1 MFFWK
6 NFPDGSMNFLNIS
19 HGENTEAQK
28 GHRAAPDFSILA
40 AWRYQ
45 GKVASKIES
54 YQKMKWYRE
63 NQEAAGNQ
71 ATAEKPGGFGK
82 AKGGGGGT
90 LPGPPRLYRKRDA
103 LFQGALPPKGFAT
116 KGLRRQGAVPPR
128 GCAAKGLRLQGAAL
142 PRGCAAERLCRRRA
156 VPPRGYATKGLC
168 RQGLLSP
175 KRSAAKGGNQARYL
189 LPRTRTAPARAATV
203 MRLSHRPMAAS
214 SAVLGLSVPLLP
226 VLPPLLALGS
236 AAPQTVHLPSL

>member
-82 AKGGGGGT
+82 AKGGGGGPYRVPPAFT
-90 LPGPPRLYRKRDA
+90 EREMRYFKGPCRRKALLPRGYAAKGLCRQGAVPPRGYA
-103 LFQGALPPKGFAT
+103 S
-116 KGLRRQGAVPPR
+116 KGLRCQGAVPPR
-128 GCAAKGLRLQGAAL
+128 GCAAEGLCRQGAT
-142 PRGCAAERLCRRRA
+142 
-156 VPPRGYATKGLC
+156 PPRGYA
-168 RQGLLSP
+168 
-175 KRSAAKGGNQARYL
+175 AKGFYRLRGALRKGGIRPGTSCREPERL
-189 LPRTRTAPARAATV
+189 RPERPR
-203 MRLSHRPMAAS
+203 S
-214 SAVLGLSVPLLP
+214 
-226 VLPPLLALGS
+226 
-236 AAPQTVHLPSL
+236 

>member
-1 MFFWK
+1 MIFRK
-6 NFPDGSMNFLNIS
+6 NFPAESMNFLNIS

-40 AWRYQ
+40 AWRHQ

-82 AKGGGGGT
+82 AKGGGGT
-90 LPGPPRLYRKRDA
+90 LRGPPSAFTEREMRY
-103 LFQGALPPKGFAT
+103 F

-128 GCAAKGLRLQGAAL
+128 GCAAKGLRRQGAT
-142 PRGCAAERLCRRRA
+142 
-156 VPPRGYATKGLC
+156 PPRGYAAKGLRRRRALLPRGFAAKGLC
-168 RQGLLSP
+168 RQGAVP
-175 KRSAAKGGNQARYL
+175 
-189 LPRTRTAPARAATV
+189 PRAFIA
-203 MRLSHRPMAAS
+203 
-214 SAVLGLSVPLLP
+214 
-226 VLPPLLALGS
+226 
-236 AAPQTVHLPSL
+236 

>member
-1 MFFWK
+1 MFFRK

-19 HGENTEAQK
+19 HRENTEAQK

-40 AWRYQ
+40 AWRHQ
-45 GKVASKIES
+45 GNVAAKIES

-63 NQEAAGNQ
+63 NQEAAGDQ
-71 ATAEKPGGFGK
+71 AMAEKPGGFGK
-82 AKGGGGGT
+82 AKGGGGD
-90 LPGPPRLYRKRDA
+90 PVGPPLRLYRKRDA
-103 LFQGALPPKGFAT
+103 LFQGALPPRGLAA
-116 KGLRRQGAVPPR
+116 KGLRRQGATPPR
-128 GCAAKGLRLQGAAL
+128 GCAAKGFYRLRGAL
-142 PRGCAAERLCRRRA
+142 RR
-156 VPPRGYATKGLC
+156 
-168 RQGLLSP
+168 
-175 KRSAAKGGNQARYL
+175 GGNQARYL

-203 MRLSHRPMAAS
+203 IRLSHRPMAAS

>member
-1 MFFWK
+1 MFFRK
-6 NFPDGSMNFLNIS
+6 NFPDESMNFLNIS
-19 HGENTEAQK
+19 HGETTEAWK

-40 AWRYQ
+40 AWRHQ

-71 ATAEKPGGFGK
+71 ATAEKPGGFGT
-82 AKGGGGGT
+82 AKGGGG
-90 LPGPPRLYRKRDA
+90 PGRVPLRLYRKRDA
-103 LFQGALPPKGFAT
+103 LFQGALPPKGY
-116 KGLRRQGAVPPR
+116 
-128 GCAAKGLRLQGAAL
+128 AAKR
-142 PRGCAAERLCRRRA
+142 
-156 VPPRGYATKGLC
+156 LC

-175 KRSAAKGGNQARYL
+175 KRSAAKGGDQARYL
-189 LPRTRTAPARAATV
+189 LPRTRTAPARTATV
-203 MRLSHRPMAAS
+203 IRLSHRPMAAP

>member
-1 MFFWK
+1 MAMFFRK

-40 AWRYQ
+40 AWRHQ

-54 YQKMKWYRE
+54 YQKMKRYRE

-71 ATAEKPGGFGK
+71 AMAEKPGGFGK
-82 AKGGGGGT
+82 AKGGGGD
-90 LPGPPRLYRKRDA
+90 PVGPPLRLYRKRDA
-103 LFQGALPPKGFAT
+103 LFQGALPPRGLAA
-116 KGLRRQGAVPPR
+116 KGLRRQGATPPR
-128 GCAAKGLRLQGAAL
+128 GCAAKGFYRLRGAL
-142 PRGCAAERLCRRRA
+142 RR
-156 VPPRGYATKGLC
+156 
-168 RQGLLSP
+168 
-175 KRSAAKGGNQARYL
+175 GGNQARYL

-203 MRLSHRPMAAS
+203 IRLSHRPMAAS

>member
-1 MFFWK
+1 MFFRK
-6 NFPDGSMNFLNIS
+6 NFPDESMNFLNIS
-19 HGENTEAQK
+19 HGETTEAWK

-40 AWRYQ
+40 AWRHQ

-82 AKGGGGGT
+82 AKGGGG
-90 LPGPPRLYRKRDA
+90 PGRVPLRLYRKRDA
-103 LFQGALPPKGFAT
+103 LFQGALPPKGY
-116 KGLRRQGAVPPR
+116 
-128 GCAAKGLRLQGAAL
+128 AAKR
-142 PRGCAAERLCRRRA
+142 
-156 VPPRGYATKGLC
+156 LC

-189 LPRTRTAPARAATV
+189 LPRTRTAPARTATV
-203 MRLSHRPMAAS
+203 IRLSHRPMAAP

>member
-1 MFFWK
+1 MFFRK

-40 AWRYQ
+40 AWRHQ

-71 ATAEKPGGFGK
+71 AMAEKPGGFGK
-82 AKGGGGGT
+82 AKGGGGD
-90 LPGPPRLYRKRDA
+90 PVGPPLRLYRKRDA
-103 LFQGALPPKGFAT
+103 LFQGALPPRGLAAE
-116 KGLRRQGAVPPR
+116 GLRRQGAVPPR
-128 GCAAKGLRLQGAAL
+128 GCAA
-142 PRGCAAERLCRRRA
+142 E
-156 VPPRGYATKGLC
+156 
-168 RQGLLSP
+168 GLLSP

-189 LPRTRTAPARAATV
+189 LPRTRTAPARTATV
-203 MRLSHRPMAAS
+203 IRLSHRPMAAP
-214 SAVLGLSVPLLP
+214 SAVLGLSVP
-226 VLPPLLALGS
+226 
-236 AAPQTVHLPSL
+236 